1 MARPMRGKHEDVFF
15 AFDFNEKGAFVRTV
29 NKKGEVVKPNYQ
41 LFNGSVQN
49 TLRTINDITERQEL
63 RILWSDDTSDVIY
76 LQDYPYLLYELLS
89 CDNLIDKQGNKIS
102 VSNARARLQ
111 MVLTDQPNDKVAS
124 RLRATAE
131 NQELNSLQFLS
142 DSYILSDAKVYPI
155 DAIGGNYRLL
165 PIFNTAFDAS
175 LVERYLSVFLS
186 YINNVTPVYN
196 QFEPIFSSTPVEA
209 IPTIVFEKVDS
220 DMALYLE
227 LHQIVPDIDLDF
239 LKRFELLYVVTLTI
253 DGKMLIKPIAY
264 NTEEDF
270 NSTLYKTIVK
280 YVPSTAE
287 RKKVYCEDGL
297 FIIPQT
303 VAGPFLLHSLPE
315 LISKYQLVGAEKLRE
330 YKIAAVRPQLKMKL
344 GSGIDF
350 LEGDV
355 SVEINDEK
363 FTLSSFLRQY
373 KKEKYITLSDGNRA
387 IINDEYVRRLERIFK
402 KGKKKDT
409 VKVSFFDLP
418 EVEALMQKRLQGEA
432 FTRHRKVFEGFNSL
446 ASTKMS
452 FKKVKATLRPYQ
464 EEGVKW
470 IDYLYKNNLSGCLA
484 DDMGLG
490 KTLQAIAMLT
500 RLYPKE
506 KQSSL
511 IVMPRSLLFNWQN
524 EIGKFAPQLDVYTY
538 YGNNRNMEE
547 ACKHQVI
554 LTTYALVRND
564 VKAFSA
570 QSFCMVIL
578 DESQNIKNVA
588 AQTTQSIYLLATHHR
603 LALSGTPIEN
613 NLTELYSLFRFL
625 NPAMFGSLEEFNA
638 SYTIPIQKNNDKE
651 VKRMLRAKISP
662 FMLRRLKKDVLDD
675 LPDKIEQT
683 LYVDMNE
690 QQAAYY
696 EQRRQYFYRQVKE
709 TIATEGIAK
718 SQFVMFQALNELR
731 RIASIPESMSDGNIT
746 SPKLEIMIDTL
757 TDAVS
762 NGHKVVVFFNYIAGI
777 ELVGA
782 LLDERGIDYVSMTGS
797 THDRKTLVERFQN
810 DPSCKVFLMT
820 LKTGGVGLNLV
831 AADVVFIFEPWW
843 NKAAE
848 EQAINRLY
856 RIGQKSNVLSYSMI
870 TRDTIEEKIRQL
882 QQQKTE
888 LLEGLIGSDA
898 ATVKQLS
905 EEDIQFILG

>member
-1 MARPMRGKHEDVFF
+1 MQGKRQDVFF
-15 AFDFNEKGAFVRTV
+15 ALDFNEKGAFLRTV
-29 NKKGEVVKPNYQ
+29 NDKGQAVNPNYQ

-49 TLRTINDITERQEL
+49 VLRMINEITNRQEF
-63 RILWSDDTSDVIY
+63 RISWDVDTDNEIY
-76 LQDYPYLLYELLS
+76 LQDYPYLLYELLA

-102 VSNARARLQ
+102 VSHSRARLQ
-111 MVLTDQPNDKVAS
+111 MVLTDQPKNKVVAH
-124 RLRATAE
+124 LRATAD
-131 NQELNSLQFLS
+131 NAELSNLHFLS
-142 DSYILSDAKVYPI
+142 DSYILSNGKVYPI
-155 DAIGGNYRLL
+155 EAIGGNFMLL
-165 PIFNTAFDAS
+165 PVFDTEIDAS
-175 LVERYLSVFLS
+175 LVERFLSVFLS
-186 YINNVTPVYN
+186 YINNVTPIYN
-196 QFEPIFSSTPVEA
+196 HFEPQYSSIPVEA

-227 LHQIVPDIDLDF
+227 LRQTIPDIDYDF
-239 LKRFELLYVVTLTI
+239 LKRFELLYLVSLTI
-253 DGKMLIKPIAY
+253 DGKMLIKPISY
-264 NTEEDF
+264 NMGEDF
-270 NSTLYKTIVK
+270 NATLYRTIVK
-280 YVPSTAE
+280 YAPSAAD
-287 RKKVYCEDGL
+287 KKLVYCENGL

-330 YKIAAVRPQLKMKL
+330 YKIVAVRPQLKVAF

-363 FTLSSFLRQY
+363 FSLSSFLRQY
-373 KKEKYITLSDGNRA
+373 KKQKYITLSDGNQA
-387 IINDEYVRRLERIFK
+387 IINSEYVRRLERIFK
-402 KGKKKDT
+402 KGRNKET
-409 VKVSFFDLP
+409 VRVSFFDLP
-418 EVEALMQKRLQGEA
+418 EVEDLMQQRLNGEA
-432 FTRHRKVFEGFNSL
+432 FTRHRAVFEGFNSL
-446 ASTKMS
+446 ANTKMS
-452 FKKVKATLRPYQ
+452 FTKVKATLRPYQ

-470 IDYLYKNNLSGCLA
+470 IDYLYKNNLGGCLA

-490 KTLQAIAMLT
+490 KTLQAITMLT

-506 KQSSL
+506 KKSSL

-524 EIGKFAPQLDVYTY
+524 EIERFAPQLTVYTY
-538 YGNNRNMEE
+538 YGNNRSIEE
-547 ACKHQVI
+547 ACKYQVI

-564 VKAFSA
+564 IKVFSA

-578 DESQNIKNVA
+578 DESQNIKNVS

-625 NPAMFGSLEEFNA
+625 NPAMFGSLEEFNS
-638 SYTIPIQKNNDKE
+638 SYTIPIQKNNDKA
-651 VKRMLRAKISP
+651 VKRILRAKISP

-675 LPDKIEQT
+675 LPDKIEQI
-683 LYVDMNE
+683 LFVDMNE

-709 TIATEGIAK
+709 NIATEGIAK

-746 SPKLEIMIDTL
+746 SPKLEMMIDTL

-810 DPSCKVFLMT
+810 DPRCKVFLMT

-870 TRDTIEEKIRQL
+870 TRGTIEEKIRLL